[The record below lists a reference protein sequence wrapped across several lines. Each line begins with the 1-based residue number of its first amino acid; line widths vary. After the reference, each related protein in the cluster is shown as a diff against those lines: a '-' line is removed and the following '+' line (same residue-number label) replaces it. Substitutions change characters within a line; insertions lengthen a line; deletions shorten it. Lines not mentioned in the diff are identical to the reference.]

1 MADRT
6 RISADETLG
15 TASTNLAVEVEKV
28 EGKEVDLDLD
38 ILGLDVL
45 SLPATE
51 VLERQEP
58 LVVRLP
64 GDGLAVDNERLD
76 SLLDALSEERQQ
88 RAREEKAKD
97 ARAAAARRG
106 LGT

>member
-38 ILGLDVL
+38 ILG
-45 SLPATE
+45 
-51 VLERQEP
+51 QI
-58 LVVRLP
+58 
-64 GDGLAVDNERLD
+64 G
-76 SLLDALSEERQQ
+76 
-88 RAREEKAKD
+88 RAHV
-97 ARAAAARRG
+97 
-106 LGT
+106 